1 MVMCTVCKIK
11 LQRNRIRRHY
21 TRDKT
26 NDRVHQDRFAQVQ
39 KAENDQG
46 VRRKRKKIAKVVAT
60 EALFTELISINPF
73 QMAARKKFP
82 ISSPDKKKDIVMTP
96 SSKPKTKKEPL
107 PSFLMKILENESQTE
122 DIVGKNEMVQAL
134 GAKFVVT
141 MERYR
146 HEQEQQLSELKREL
160 QVKTEK
166 RLSEMEMKF

>member
-1 MVMCTVCKIK
+1 MCTVCKIQ

-21 TRDKT
+21 TRDQK
-26 NDRVHQDRFAQVQ
+26 NDKAHQDRFAQVQ

-82 ISSPDKKKDIVMTP
+82 ISTPDKKKDIVMTT

-107 PSFLMKILENESQTE
+107 PSFLMKILEKEAQTE
-122 DIVGKNEMVQAL
+122 NIVGTNEMVQAL
-134 GAKFVVT
+134 SAKFAVT
-141 MERYR
+141 MER
-146 HEQEQQLSELKREL
+146 
-160 QVKTEK
+160 
-166 RLSEMEMKF
+166 